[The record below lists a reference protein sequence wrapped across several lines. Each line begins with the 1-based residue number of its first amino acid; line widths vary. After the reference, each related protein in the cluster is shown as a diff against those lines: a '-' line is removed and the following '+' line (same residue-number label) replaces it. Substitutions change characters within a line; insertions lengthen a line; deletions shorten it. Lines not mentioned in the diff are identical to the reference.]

1 MVALVCGVGIND
13 RSCPAKVNGNHTKEY
28 KVWRSM
34 LNRVYGKAYL
44 ENKPSYLGCSVSD
57 TFLYYHLFYNWCQI
71 QTGFNAIGY
80 SLDKDLLIKGNKL
93 YSADTCVFIPNSI
106 NSLLTRSTSAR
117 GDYPI
122 GVTKASKSNNFEANY
137 SIDNKRK
144 YIGTYTTPEQAFQAY
159 KIAKEAYI
167 KEQAELYK
175 DSIDPRAYLALLNY
189 EVDIDD

>member
-1 MVALVCGVGIND
+1 MATLVCGIGIND
-13 RSCPAKVNGNHTKEY
+13 RSCPAKVNGKHTKEY

-44 ENKPSYLGCSVSD
+44 QNTPSYLGCSVSD

-71 QTGFNAIGY
+71 QIGFNAIGY
-80 SLDKDLLIKGNKL
+80 DLDKDLLIKGNKL
-93 YSADTCVFIPNSI
+93 YSEDTCVFLPNTV
-106 NSLLTRSTSAR
+106 NLLLTNCKAAR
-117 GDYPI
+117 GMLPI
-122 GVTKASKSNNFEANY
+122 GVTKAANKFRAQCNIDSKP
-137 SIDNKRK
+137 KH
-144 YIGTYTTPEQAFQAY
+144 IGMYDTPELAFQAY
-159 KIAKEAYI
+159 KTFKEAYI